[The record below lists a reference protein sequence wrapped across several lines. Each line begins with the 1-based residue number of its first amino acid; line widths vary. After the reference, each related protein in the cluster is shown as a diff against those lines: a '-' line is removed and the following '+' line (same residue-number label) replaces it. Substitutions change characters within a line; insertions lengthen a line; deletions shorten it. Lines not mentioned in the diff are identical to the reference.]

1 MYNAC
6 CLFKHVSTWK
16 ERKPNE
22 QWTQCTLFTVTWY
35 LTWWHTPHTI
45 ILINPLFQQK
55 KKNIYVQICHHFS
68 PYVCPGICTR
78 SSTYLSNAVEWIEV
92 ELLARVE
99 EQILTHSLFV
109 LARHGR
115 DLNWGQLLPKQRLT
129 ARSRVLR
136 GFHVLVRA
144 FFGRELGPQLWLG
157 TFRGSHLASGH
168 SMIRINFRFRSWR
181 KSTRGTQLAGRPD
194 ARRDELE

>member
-1 MYNAC
+1 MHPVHCDMILDLMAHPTHNYIN
-6 CLFKHVSTWK
+6 KPTVSA
-16 ERKPNE
+16 
-22 QWTQCTLFTVTWY
+22 
-35 LTWWHTPHTI
+35 
-45 ILINPLFQQK
+45 K
-55 KKNIYVQICHHFS
+55 KKCVQICHHFS

-78 SSTYLSNAVEWIEV
+78 PSTYLSNAVEWIEV

-144 FFGRELGPQLWLG
+144 FFGRELGPQL
-157 TFRGSHLASGH
+157 
-168 SMIRINFRFRSWR
+168 
-181 KSTRGTQLAGRPD
+181 
-194 ARRDELE
+194 